1 MTRFE
6 AGDVVRVLFPHVER
20 AVRRYRP
27 ALVVTRQPIGPGG
40 LLIWVAM
47 ITSAE
52 RKTWPGDV
60 AIENHE
66 AAGLPIASVVRTT
79 KLATLETSSAEKVGR
94 LSANQVEAV
103 RKQIAAYVGTNSESL
118 AD

>member
-20 AVRRYRP
+20 NVRRYRP
-27 ALVVTRQPIGPGG
+27 ALVVTREPVGPDG

-52 RKTWPGDV
+52 RKRWPGDI
-60 AIENHE
+60 AIDDHE
-66 AAGLPIASVVRTT
+66 AVALPIPSVVRTA
-79 KLATLETSSAEKVGR
+79 KLATLETATAELLGQ
-94 LSANQVEAV
+94 LPAEQFDQVAD
-103 RKQIAAYVGTNSESL
+103 QLLAYL
-118 AD
+118 